1 MASRLG
7 FPGNLRIGCI
17 LRNPLLYHE
26 IGMNLTAFIWHAPG
40 LLLTQAFALDARSV
54 WMVVAAFIAGGM
66 NALAG
71 GGSLLL
77 FPAMLATGMLPIHAN
92 ATNTV
97 ALWPGQF
104 TSIAAYRE
112 GVMKHLRL
120 AIPIGIAGVAGG
132 AIGALALLRTS
143 QETFLHLVP
152 WLLLTAAII
161 FAFSGRVTRWLE
173 RRRLRL
179 DLERR
184 KTSAHG
190 SGREPSRMLLLL
202 LTALLCVY
210 VGYFGAG
217 GGILTIALFSLFG
230 FDDMNEI
237 NALKVVT
244 TTAANSAAFLIFV
257 VGRQIEW
264 RYCLMAMV
272 TCAIGGYGAARFA
285 RRIPQPVLRGLVIGI
300 GFTMTAWF
308 FYKIR

>member
-1 MASRLG
+1 M
-7 FPGNLRIGCI
+7 
-17 LRNPLLYHE
+17 LYNE
-26 IGMNLTAFIWHAPG
+26 IGMSLIAFIWPAPE
-40 LLLTQAFALDARSV
+40 LLLAQSFASPLAARGNSA
-54 WMVVAAFIAGGM
+54 WLVVAAFIAGGM

-112 GVMKHLRL
+112 GVRKHLRL
-120 AIPIGIAGVAGG
+120 AIPMGIAGVAGG
-132 AIGALALLRTS
+132 AIGAMLLLRTP
-143 QETFLHLVP
+143 QDIFLHLVP
-152 WLLLTAAII
+152 WLLLTAALL
-161 FAFSGRVTRWLE
+161 FTVSGRVTRWLE
-173 RRRLRL
+173 LRSAARRSTARLG
-179 DLERR
+179 
-184 KTSAHG
+184 TAAHG
-190 SGREPSRMLLLL
+190 GLRKPSGMPLFL
-202 LTALLCVY
+202 LTALLCIY

-217 GGILTIALFSLFG
+217 GGILTIALLSLFG
-230 FDDMNEI
+230 MSDMNEI

-257 VGRQIEW
+257 LGRQVEW
-264 RYCLMAMV
+264 RYCLPAMAA
-272 TCAIGGYGAARFA
+272 CAIGGYGAARFA

-300 GFTMTAWF
+300 GFTAAAWF

>member
-1 MASRLG
+1 
-7 FPGNLRIGCI
+7 
-17 LRNPLLYHE
+17 
-26 IGMNLTAFIWHAPG
+26 MNLTAFLWQPRA
-40 LLLTQAFALDARSV
+40 LLLAHSFALNGSSAWLV
-54 WMVVAAFIAGGM
+54 IAAFIAGGM
-66 NALAG
+66 NAVAG

-77 FPAMLATGMLPIHAN
+77 FPAMLTTGMLPIHAN

-112 GVMKHLRL
+112 GVRKHLRL
-120 AIPIGIAGVAGG
+120 AIPIGIAGLLGG

-143 QETFLHLVP
+143 QRTFLHLVP

-161 FAFSGRVTRWLE
+161 FTFSGRVTRWLE
-173 RRRLRL
+173 RRR
-179 DLERR
+179 
-184 KTSAHG
+184 TAAHG
-190 SGREPSRMLLLL
+190 HSREPSRLLLSL
-202 LTALLCVY
+202 LMALLCIY

-217 GGILTIALFSLFG
+217 GGFLVITLLSLFG
-230 FDDMNEI
+230 LDDMNEI

-244 TTAANSAAFLIFV
+244 TTMANSAAFFIFA

-264 RYCLMAMV
+264 RYCLLAMV
-272 TCAIGGYGAARFA
+272 TCAIGGYSAARFA
-285 RRIPQPVLRGLVIGI
+285 RRIPQPVLRALVVTI

>member
-1 MASRLG
+1 MSLMGLIWQTPGWLLAAQSFAQPFAAGSRSAWL
-7 FPGNLRIGCI
+7 
-17 LRNPLLYHE
+17 
-26 IGMNLTAFIWHAPG
+26 
-40 LLLTQAFALDARSV
+40 
-54 WMVVAAFIAGGM
+54 VVAAFIAGGM

-112 GVMKHLRL
+112 GVLKHLRL
-120 AIPIGIAGVAGG
+120 AIPMGIAGVAGG
-132 AIGALALLRTS
+132 AVGAVLLLRTP
-143 QETFLHLVP
+143 QDIFLHLVP

-161 FAFSGRVTRWLE
+161 FTLSGRVTQWLE

-179 DLERR
+179 DSERP
-184 KTSAHG
+184 SAAIG
-190 SGREPSRMLLLL
+190 TAAQDGFQGPSGMPLFL
-202 LTALLCVY
+202 LTALLCIY

-217 GGILTIALFSLFG
+217 GGILTIALLSLFG

-257 VGRQIEW
+257 VGRQVEW
-264 RYCLMAMV
+264 RYCLLAMV
-272 TCAIGGYGAARFA
+272 SCAIGGYGAARFA

-300 GFTMTAWF
+300 GFTAAAWF